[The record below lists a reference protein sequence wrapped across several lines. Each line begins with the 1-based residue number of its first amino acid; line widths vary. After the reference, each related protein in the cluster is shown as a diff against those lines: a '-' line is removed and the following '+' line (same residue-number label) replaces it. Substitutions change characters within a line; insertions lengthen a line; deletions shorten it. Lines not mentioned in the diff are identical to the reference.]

1 MPRRPVEMPRR
12 RGPRKRC
19 SLASRATSSPS
30 SRSGRAPWGSPP
42 PGSSTRCATSRST
55 PDPRGASPTSEP
67 GRRHASRS
75 GPAACSSSRRT
86 TRKERPDDDRFAGGE
101 VRRGARSDVAHPRH
115 RGGGRDRSRLRGVHG
130 GLQRGLPGRRRR
142 SRLTP
147 QRALRHLAAAG
158 RDCPGD
164 RAQAGC
170 RAVRGARG
178 GEPVRPGGQPV
189 GARRDPVRLPAGP
202 GCRAGVR
209 PVPLPPVRRPRDRA
223 GQRRVG
229 GAGIPPRLAAL
240 LPGARA
246 GRPGDHGARDAHL
259 SGGADARGDGRGR
272 QGASARRSPPGVSRL
287 SGTLRGAVRTRG
299 LGYTHAGAAA
309 PALAGVDLGLRRG
322 ECLLVLGPSG
332 SGKTTLALALAGLLD
347 ARAGGH
353 ASGGGEVGGP
363 GGVVFQGR
371 GDQVVMERVEDDVAF
386 ALERLGLARE
396 EMLRAVPL
404 ALATVGLAGF
414 ERRRSA
420 TLSGGEQQRLALAG
434 AIAPGA
440 PVLVLD
446 EPTANLDPDGARAF
460 LERLAALRAAGTTV
474 ILVEHRVE
482 LAWAL
487 ADRILV
493 LGPDG
498 QPVAQGTPRDVVA
511 SAGGTLV
518 AAGIWLPPEI
528 DSLLGVVAVVPPDGG
543 PAGRP
548 VVTAD
553 RVSYAYADA
562 QPAGDHVDLEV
573 GSGERVTLVGPNGG
587 GKSTLGRLLVGLL
600 RPSAGQV
607 RLGGDRPD
615 R

>member
-1 MPRRPVEMPRR
+1 MDLDLRP
-12 RGPRKRC
+12 
-19 SLASRATSSPS
+19 
-30 SRSGRAPWGSPP
+30 
-42 PGSSTRCATSRST
+42 
-55 PDPRGASPTSEP
+55 
-67 GRRHASRS
+67 
-75 GPAACSSSRRT
+75 
-86 TRKERPDDDRFAGGE
+86 
-101 VRRGARSDVAHPRH
+101 
-115 RGGGRDRSRLRGVHG
+115 
-130 GLQRGLPGRRRR
+130 
-142 SRLTP
+142 
-147 QRALRHLAAAG
+147 
-158 RDCPGD
+158 
-164 RAQAGC
+164 
-170 RAVRGARG
+170 
-178 GEPVRPGGQPV
+178 
-189 GARRDPVRLPAGP
+189 
-202 GCRAGVR
+202 
-209 PVPLPPVRRPRDRA
+209 
-223 GQRRVG
+223 
-229 GAGIPPRLAAL
+229 
-240 LPGARA
+240 
-246 GRPGDHGARDAHL
+246 
-259 SGGADARGDGRGR
+259 
-272 QGASARRSPPGVSRL
+272 
-287 SGTLRGAVRTRG
+287 
-299 LGYTHAGAAA
+299 
-309 PALAGVDLGLRRG
+309 G

-353 ASGGGEVGGP
+353 ASGEVEVGGP
-363 GGVVFQGR
+363 IGVVFQR
-371 GDQVVMERVEDDVAF
+371 PGDQIVMERVEDDVAF
-386 ALERLGLARE
+386 GLERLGLARE
-396 EMLRAVPL
+396 EMRRAVPR

-460 LERLAALRAAGTTV
+460 FERLASLRAAGTTV

-511 SAGGTLV
+511 SAGPALV

-528 DSLLGVVAVVPPDGG
+528 DSLLGVVPPVPPVVG

-553 RVSYAYADA
+553 GVSYAYGDA
-562 QPAGDHVDLEV
+562 SPAVDHVDLEV
-573 GSGERVTLVGPNGG
+573 GSGERVTLAGPNGG

-607 RLGGDRPD
+607 RLRGDRPD
-615 R
+615 RLAPADLARRAGYLFQDPEQQFLAGTVLDEVFLGLRRDERARAGPLMASLGLPLDRFATRSPYDLSGGEQRRLSLACVLIRRPGLLVLDEPTYGQDRSTYRGLLDALQEHLDAGAAVLVATHDERLTGDLGGRCLRMANGALEAMA